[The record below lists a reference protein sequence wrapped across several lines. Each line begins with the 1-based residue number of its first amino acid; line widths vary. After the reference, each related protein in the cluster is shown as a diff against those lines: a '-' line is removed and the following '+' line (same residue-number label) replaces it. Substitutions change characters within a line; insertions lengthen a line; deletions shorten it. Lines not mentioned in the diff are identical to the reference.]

1 MLARLIGDWREAT
14 ITEIRLIAIAIAASV
29 AATAAIA
36 LACAAVFVAVT
47 NRFGVV
53 DAWLTVAAIF
63 LAVTLALLALYVAL
77 RRRAERER
85 AASMAKARNTSL
97 IADPLVVAT
106 GLQLVQAVGVKR
118 ALTLMAI
125 VGGVMALT
133 SKPAARPARQVPER
147 E

>member
-1 MLARLIGDWREAT
+1 MLERLIGDWREAT
-14 ITEIRLIAIAIAASV
+14 AAEIRLIAVAVAAAG
-29 AATAAIA
+29 AATASLG

-53 DAWLTVAAIF
+53 NAWLTVAAVF
-63 LAVTLALLALYVAL
+63 LAVTLALLALFVAL
-77 RRRAERER
+77 RRRAQR
-85 AASMAKARNTSL
+85 AASMAKARNRSL

-125 VGGVMALT
+125 VGGAMALA
-133 SKPAARPARQVPER
+133 SKPAAGRARSS
-147 E
+147 

>member
-1 MLARLIGDWREAT
+1 MLERLIGDWREAT
-14 ITEIRLIAIAIAASV
+14 AAEIRLIAVAVAAAG
-29 AATAAIA
+29 AATASLG

-53 DAWLTVAAIF
+53 NAWLTVAAVF

-77 RRRAERER
+77 RRRAQR
-85 AASMAKARNTSL
+85 AASMAKARNRSL

-125 VGGVMALT
+125 VGGAMALA
-133 SKPAARPARQVPER
+133 SKPAAGRARSS
-147 E
+147 

>member
-1 MLARLIGDWREAT
+1 MPARG
-14 ITEIRLIAIAIAASV
+14 
-29 AATAAIA
+29 AATASLG

-53 DAWLTVAAIF
+53 NAWLTVAAVF
-63 LAVTLALLALYVAL
+63 LAVTLALLALFVAL
-77 RRRAERER
+77 RRRAQR
-85 AASMAKARNTSL
+85 AASMAKARNRSL

-125 VGGVMALT
+125 VGGAMALA
-133 SKPAARPARQVPER
+133 SKPAAGRARSS
-147 E
+147 

>member
-1 MLARLIGDWREAT
+1 MLERLIGDWREAT
-14 ITEIRLIAIAIAASV
+14 AAEIRLIAVAVAAAG
-29 AATAAIA
+29 AATASLG

-53 DAWLTVAAIF
+53 NAWLTVAAVF
-63 LAVTLALLALYVAL
+63 LAVTLALLALFVAL
-77 RRRAERER
+77 RRRAQR
-85 AASMAKARNTSL
+85 AASMAKARNRSR

-125 VGGVMALT
+125 VGGAMALA
-133 SKPAARPARQVPER
+133 SKPAAGRARSS
-147 E
+147 